1 MFWLSHLNWYH
12 SVCRSAPV
20 YRNLLLIRI
29 MTDINS
35 PIRQIVFDT
44 ETTGMNQDAGPHYLG
59 HRLIEIGCVEMV
71 NRKLTGRT
79 YHVYIKPDR
88 EVDPEAIEVHGITDE
103 FLADKPMFHEVVDDF
118 VEFVRGAELI
128 AHNASFDTG
137 FINYE
142 FEKLGRNDTI
152 EAHCTIIDTLQ
163 LAREK
168 KSKGEIQGNLN
179 LDALCRFY
187 GIDNSHRTLH
197 GALLDSEILA
207 DVFLFMT
214 GGQKALELAS
224 GADADGAGIIR
235 LDPSRR
241 PLKVIRAS
249 ADDISRHDTR
259 MELVSDPI
267 WQRG

>member
-1 MFWLSHLNWYH
+1 MTETHT
-12 SVCRSAPV
+12 PV
-20 YRNLLLIRI
+20 
-29 MTDINS
+29 
-35 PIRQIVFDT
+35 RQIVFDT

-59 HRLIEIGCVEMV
+59 HKLIEIGCVEMID
-71 NRKLTGRT
+71 RKITGKN
-79 YHVYIKPDR
+79 YHVFIKPDR
-88 EVDPEAIEVHGITDE
+88 AVDEEAIEVHGITDE
-103 FLADKPMFHEVVDDF
+103 FLVDKPMFHEVIEDF
-118 VEFVRGAELI
+118 LAFVKGAELI

-142 FEKLGRNDTI
+142 LELLGRKDTI
-152 EAHCTIIDTLQ
+152 EDHCVITDTLQ

-207 DVFLFMT
+207 DVYLFMT

-224 GADADGAGIIR
+224 GADGDNGGIIR
-235 LDPSRR
+235 LDSSRR
-241 PLKVIRAS
+241 PLKVIRAG
-249 ADDISRHDTR
+249 ADDIERHHKR

-267 WQRG
+267 WMRE